1 MTPDN
6 VVNLCFVLVM
16 LAAVIFRGAYRMF
29 REAHQLVAE
38 ARILTERA
46 ETTARETLKA
56 QQNLQE
62 GAGLISIG
70 ACDEAIQLFREAGFM
85 VRTTSSK
92 SAPRP

>member
-16 LAAVIFRGAYRMF
+16 LAAIIFRGAYRMF
-29 REAHQLVAE
+29 REAHQLVAD

-46 ETTARETLKA
+46 ETTARDTLKA

-70 ACDEAIQLFREAGFM
+70 ACDEAVQLFREAGFM
-85 VRTTSSK
+85 VRPSSK
-92 SAPRP
+92 SASKP